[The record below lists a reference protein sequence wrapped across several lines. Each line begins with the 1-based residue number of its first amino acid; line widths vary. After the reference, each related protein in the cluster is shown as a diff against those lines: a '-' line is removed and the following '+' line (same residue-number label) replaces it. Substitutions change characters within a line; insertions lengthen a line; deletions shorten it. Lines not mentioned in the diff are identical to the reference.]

1 MLIRVLFIIQIVCS
15 NHTVVQLYGQ
25 VYNICMF
32 NTSRLPKYFQVAAQL
47 RHKISVGEFRQ
58 DDQLPT
64 EERLMQTFGVSR
76 GTVRKALGVLFDEGL
91 VEGRQGLGT
100 FVKTAVHTTNH
111 FSLISFNDEM
121 RRQGR
126 VPTTQLLQNERLLA
140 DANLAERLQIL
151 LGDPVRHIERLRLAD
166 GEPVA
171 HEHRYFAE
179 ALCPDL
185 AAADLENQSI
195 HWLLTHQFQI
205 PLVKVVHVVERL
217 PLSAEQARLLET
229 AVNSIAF
236 QVDRL
241 SYTSQNEQTIP
252 AVLFQAAYRADN
264 FYLHAKI

>member
-1 MLIRVLFIIQIVCS
+1 ML
-15 NHTVVQLYGQ
+15 T
-25 VYNICMF
+25 
-32 NTSRLPKYFQVAAQL
+32 TSHLPKYFQVAAQL

-76 GTVRKALGVLFDEGL
+76 GTVRKALGVLLSEGL
-91 VEGRQGLGT
+91 VESRQGLGT
-100 FVKTAVHTTNH
+100 FVKTAVHTSNH

-126 VPTTQLLQNERLLA
+126 TPSTQLLHNDRLLA
-140 DANLAERLQIL
+140 DATLANRLQIRM
-151 LGDPVRHIERLRLAD
+151 GDPVRHIERLRLAD

-171 HEHRYFAE
+171 HEHRYFAD
-179 ALCPDL
+179 ALCPAL
-185 AAADLENQSI
+185 AEADLENQSI
-195 HWLLTHQFQI
+195 HWLLTEQFQI

-217 PLSAEQARLLET
+217 PLSVEQAGLLGT
-229 AVNSIAF
+229 AVDAVAF

>member
-1 MLIRVLFIIQIVCS
+1 ML
-15 NHTVVQLYGQ
+15 T
-25 VYNICMF
+25 
-32 NTSRLPKYFQVAAQL
+32 TSYLPKYFQVAAQL
-47 RHKISVGEFRQ
+47 RHQIAVGEFRQ

-64 EERLMQTFGVSR
+64 EERLMQAFGVSR
-76 GTVRKALGVLFDEGL
+76 GTVRKALTVLLEEGL
-91 VEGRQGLGT
+91 VESRQGRGT
-100 FVKTAVHTTNH
+100 FVKTAVHTSNH

-126 VPTTQLLQNERLLA
+126 KPTTRLLQSQRLTANAELA
-140 DANLAERLQIL
+140 ARLQIAE
-151 LGDPVRHIERLRLAD
+151 GDAVRHIERLRLAD

-179 ALCPDL
+179 SLCPEL
-185 AAADLENQSI
+185 VTADLENQSI
-195 HWLLTHQFQI
+195 HWLLTQKFQI

-217 PLSAEQARLLET
+217 PLSVEQARLLET
-229 AVNSIAF
+229 AVNTIAF

>member
-1 MLIRVLFIIQIVCS
+1 
-15 NHTVVQLYGQ
+15 
-25 VYNICMF
+25 
-32 NTSRLPKYFQVAAQL
+32 
-47 RHKISVGEFRQ
+47 
-58 DDQLPT
+58 
-64 EERLMQTFGVSR
+64 MQTFGVSR
-76 GTVRKALGVLFDEGL
+76 GTVRKALSVLLEEGL
-91 VEGRQGLGT
+91 VESRQGRGT

-111 FSLISFNDEM
+111 FSLMSFNDEM

-126 VPTTQLLQNERLLA
+126 QPTTQLLQSERLAASSDLA
-140 DANLAERLQIL
+140 ARLQITEGEL
-151 LGDPVRHIERLRLAD
+151 VRHIERLRLAD

-179 ALCPDL
+179 SLCPEL

-195 HWLLTHQFQI
+195 HWLLTQKFEI

-217 PLSAEQARLLET
+217 PLSAERARLLET
-229 AVNSIAF
+229 AVNTIAF